1 MPISASPDDI
11 RSRSAVAPR
20 ALRREFNLE
29 EFGADCESG
38 SPGPVGQHRAV
49 ASLDFALTMH
59 AHAVLVGPVG
69 TGKTTY
75 ALKAARERA
84 GAEPTP
90 PDRCFVPDLERP
102 RVRHLIEVDPG
113 RGRDFERALLR
124 LITEGSTQVR
134 AALDSD
140 SYQHRRQLL
149 VHQFQDG
156 QQQAW
161 TEALAEGARRGLAVE
176 MAPAG
181 PVVTVPLAPSGKP
194 YSAQEFM
201 ALPQAEQTALQDRQ
215 RDFEEPLGQFIR
227 RVRAL
232 QRDEAH
238 ALAAD
243 AKQMAEETL
252 KPVLDAVSVAFARS
266 ARAFAYLTAV
276 AADMA
281 QHVKDLAAEPA
292 SGSPADMLFS
302 ERYAVDVLVEHAA
315 GSGAPVLLEANPTVR
330 NLFGRVEFRPGVD
343 GPSGAPD
350 LHAGSLARAHGGYL
364 IIPLQELLQNAAAYA
379 ALNRTLKLGHLR
391 MEGPETPYFG
401 PVVPVVPDPLPV
413 SVTVLLVGTPDLYAL
428 VWANDANFRR
438 LFPVKVE
445 FEADMPVTPATLAAF
460 RQFVEEA
467 ARRDAERPLG
477 DGGVEALAGFS
488 AALADDQDRLSARL
502 GEITALVR
510 EAAVFAG
517 PPANPLSG
525 AHIRAALA
533 ARRERGR
540 GAEDTVARLLNDG
553 TLLLTTD
560 GATVGQINGLAVLS
574 TGDQLFGRPTR
585 ITAVTHIGRT
595 GVANIERD
603 THQSGISHTKGVLT
617 LAAFFAGRFAQRH
630 PLALGASLA
639 FEQLYGGIDGDSA
652 SSAELYALLSALADL
667 PIDQGIAVTGSVNQ
681 KGEIQPIGGVNE
693 KVVGFYR
700 LCAAQ
705 RLTGRQGVLIPRRNL
720 RHLMLEDD
728 VRGAVAAGQFHVWAV
743 DHVDEGIALLTG
755 TPAGTVDDGLATV
768 MGRVAARLRTYYEA
782 ARAARDG
789 PRLTQPGGSPP
800 CAGGGGNHLGA

>member
-1 MPISASPDDI
+1 MPIFSSPDDI
-11 RSRSAVAPR
+11 RSRTEVAPH
-20 ALRREFNLE
+20 ALRREFRLE
-29 EFGADCESG
+29 EFGVDGESG
-38 SPGPVGQHRAV
+38 SPGPIGQDRAV

-75 ALKAARERA
+75 ALKASRERA
-84 GAEPTP
+84 HAEPTP
-90 PDRCFVPDLERP
+90 PDRCFVPDLERS
-102 RVRHLIEVDPG
+102 RVRHLIEVGPG
-113 RGRDFERALLR
+113 LGRDFARALIR
-124 LITEGSTQVR
+124 LVTEGSTQVR

-149 VHQFQDG
+149 VHQYQDG

-161 TEALAEGARRGLAVE
+161 AEAVAEGARRGLAVE

-181 PVVTVPLAPSGKP
+181 PVVTVPLAPNGQP
-194 YSAQEFM
+194 YTAQEFM
-201 ALPQAEQTALQDRQ
+201 ALPQAERTAVQDRQ
-215 RDFEEPLGQFIR
+215 REFEEPLGHFIR
-227 RVRAL
+227 RVRTL
-232 QRDEAH
+232 QRDEAR

-243 AKQMAEETL
+243 VKQMAEETL
-252 KPVLDAVSVAFARS
+252 KPVLDAVCAPFSDS
-266 ARAFAYLTAV
+266 AGAFAYLSAV

-292 SGSPADMLFS
+292 SGASPDLLLA
-302 ERYAVDVLVEHAA
+302 ERYTVDVLVEHAA
-315 GSGAPVLLEANPTVR
+315 GSGAPVLLEPNPTVR
-330 NLFGRVEFRPGVD
+330 NLFGRIEFRPGAD
-343 GPSGAPD
+343 GPTAVPD

-364 IIPLQELLQNAAAYA
+364 IIPLVDLLQNAMAYA
-379 ALNRTLKLGHLR
+379 ALKRALKLGLLR
-391 MEGPETPYFG
+391 IEGPEIPYFG
-401 PVVPVVPDPLPV
+401 PVVPVIPDPLPV

-428 VWANDANFRR
+428 LWANDADFRR
-438 LFPVKVE
+438 LFPIKVE

-460 RQFVEEA
+460 RRFVEEA
-467 ARRDAERPLG
+467 ARREAGRALAE
-477 DGGVEALAGFS
+477 GGLETLAGFS
-488 AALADDQDRLSARL
+488 AALAEDQERLSTRL
-502 GEITALVR
+502 GEIMALLR

-517 PPANPLSG
+517 PPSEEPLTG

-540 GAEDTVARLLNDG
+540 GAADTVARLLNDG
-553 TLLLTTD
+553 TLLLDTD

-603 THQSGISHTKGVLT
+603 TNQSGVSHTKGVLT
-617 LAAFFAGRFAQRH
+617 LAAFFAARFAQRH

-693 KVVGFYR
+693 KVDGFYR

-728 VRGAVAAGQFHVWAV
+728 VCRAIASGQFHVWAI

-755 TPAGTVDDGLATV
+755 MPAGTADDGLDTV
-768 MGRVAARLRTYYEA
+768 MGRVAARLGAYYES
-782 ARAARDG
+782 ARAVRDG
-789 PRLTQPGGSPP
+789 TL
-800 CAGGGGNHLGA
+800 LM